1 MNYIEV
7 INELEQI
14 PEIEN
19 IHPLATF
26 ALKYMKVENAV
37 MNIIFITQDE
47 IKKINKEYR
56 NIDSVTDVI
65 SFALEDDST
74 FVETEYRI
82 LGDIYIC
89 LDRAKHQA
97 RDYNHSLKR
106 EICFLTIH
114 GILHLLGYD
123 HITEKDEKI
132 MFKLQEEI
140 LNEFGIKKEN

>member
-37 MNIIFITQDE
+37 MNIIFVTQDE